1 MNKYLSLLL
10 LPIVGVMAVSC
21 AKSNF
26 EPLSIQE
33 QAEYIPQH
41 TWDFIRQKPIS
52 ERAELIEY
60 AAAANILGDYL
71 KRDIGNLV
79 YYLDISQKDAMA
91 LGVSKRVYKKHVAEM
106 NRTNKSFLKDVAL
119 QGRPS
124 KKEKKEMLRRGVK
137 EVHKSAH
144 ISLPPDCRDSLIYE
158 RTWRIEEL

>member
-1 MNKYLSLLL
+1 MNKYLSLML

-33 QAEYIPQH
+33 QAEYVPQH
-41 TWDFIRQKPIS
+41 TWEFIRQKPVS
-52 ERAELIEY
+52 KRAELIEY
-60 AAAANILGDYL
+60 AATANILGDYL
-71 KRDIGNLV
+71 KRDKDNLV

-91 LGVSKRVYKKHVAEM
+91 LGVSKQTYKKHIAQI
-106 NRTNKSFLKDVAL
+106 NRSNKTFLKDVAT

-124 KKEKKEMLRRGVK
+124 KKEKKELLRRGVK
-137 EVHKSAH
+137 EIHKSAH
-144 ISLPPDCRDSLIYE
+144 FTLPDCRDSLIYE